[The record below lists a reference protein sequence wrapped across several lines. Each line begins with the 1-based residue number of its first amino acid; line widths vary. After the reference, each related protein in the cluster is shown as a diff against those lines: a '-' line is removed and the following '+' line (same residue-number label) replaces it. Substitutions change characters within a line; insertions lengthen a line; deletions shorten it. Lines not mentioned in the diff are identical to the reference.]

1 MTKTAMMKPF
11 DQDLFDADDNAKH
24 QAIEY
29 LETQGLI
36 MRVNPDPY
44 GIDLIGELDGQP
56 RSYEIEVKRSW
67 SGDHFQFHTVHIAAR
82 KIKFAKPEA
91 RFLMFNLERTHAFLI
106 TGDDVARSP
115 IITKSTKYT
124 EAEDFI
130 SVPLSRVTMIDLRMD
145 DR

>member
-1 MTKTAMMKPF
+1 MTKMAMMKPF

-44 GIDLIGELDGQP
+44 GIDLIGELDGEA

-67 SGDHFQFHTVHIAAR
+67 SGDQFQFHTVHIAAR

-115 IITKSTKYT
+115 VITKSTKYT

-145 DR
+145 D